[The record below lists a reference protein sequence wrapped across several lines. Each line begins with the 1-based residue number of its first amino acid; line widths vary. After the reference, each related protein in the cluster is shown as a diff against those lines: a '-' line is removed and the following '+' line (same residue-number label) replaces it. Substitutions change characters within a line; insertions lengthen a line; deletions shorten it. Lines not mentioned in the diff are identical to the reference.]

1 MLEIWDQSL
10 SHEPLNTKVESYKLI
25 VCSCCYHAF
34 IKKLFNV
41 FLPVALIIPAS
52 LFVKKQPTVVQDVPG
67 RMKYNIPPVLFVAF
81 VSTYVKQDCPQ
92 LADLFVKIAF
102 DAHLICLVFPW
113 LLD

>member
-1 MLEIWDQSL
+1 MFFFF
-10 SHEPLNTKVESYKLI
+10 VFF
-25 VCSCCYHAF
+25 F
-34 IKKLFNV
+34 IKKKLFNV

-67 RMKYNIPPVLFVAF
+67 RMKYIIPPVLFVAF

-102 DAHLICLVFPW
+102 DAHLICLVFPG